1 MSTADMVARIAANL
15 VANRAAVKSTSEATA
30 KRKSVKAQRNAESA
44 LARKAALESAFI
56 KEELL
61 PWTPP
66 MSFKDWAKDNGLGSF
81 KTPKAAIEAGFPVLV
96 DQYKE
101 YKDEVFNA
109 PITSLGAFERI
120 LRKQIARERWDSKA
134 NLGLLGYSADDL
146 VQLAVI
152 AAWANLVATALIEL
166 GYGADHSVTQPKLT
180 KDGTPV
186 LNEDGTQKMTR
197 KVCLCM
203 ACEVRRALTDRR
215 SDKDLALDAHGHGQK
230 RYVYVPSTGRF
241 RTQEPL
247 AATKKAQRLIEARAF
262 YKAHADQLNAATL
275 VPSVGAV
282 YREVA
287 KVRAE
292 GLRQFSNTLEGL
304 TPDGTMDTIERD
316 IASNR
321 TDLLDLGMD
330 KLVTKLDRSLSR
342 HDAYFGWSSYDTE
355 AIERE
360 YEVINREAGLKVL
373 KLRKERQDLL
383 PAEADALTFIEEL
396 RNGQEL
402 WDIMAAF
409 KLVAELQGTSVPQL
423 STLAKDS
430 KLIMSEAQA
439 SDDFL
444 IARRVVVEQFY
455 GADTLAYIAG

>member
-1 MSTADMVARIAANL
+1 MSTVDMVARLQAKLAS
-15 VANRAAVKSTSEATA
+15 NRAAVTTTSEATA
-30 KRKSVKAQRNAESA
+30 KRKSVKAQRNAELA
-44 LARKAALESAFI
+44 LAKKAALESAFI
-56 KEELL
+56 KEELV
-61 PWTPP
+61 WAPP
-66 MSFKDWAKDNGLGSF
+66 MSFKDWAKSNGLGSF
-81 KTPKAAIEAGFPVLV
+81 RTPKAAIEAGFPVLV
-96 DQYKE
+96 EQYAE

-109 PITSLGAFERI
+109 PISEAGTLERI
-120 LRKQIARERWDSKA
+120 LRKQLARESWDSKA
-134 NLGLLGYSADDL
+134 NLGLLGYSAEDI

-152 AAWANLVATALIEL
+152 SVWAGMVATAFIEL
-166 GYGADHSVTQPKLT
+166 GYGPDHSVTQPKLN

-186 LNEDGTQKMTR
+186 LDEDGTPKLTR

-203 ACEVRRALTDRR
+203 PCEVRRALTDRR

-230 RYVYVPSTGRF
+230 RFVYVPSTGRF
-241 RTQEPL
+241 RAQEPL

-262 YKAHADQLNAATL
+262 YKAHAAEINPSTL

-304 TPDGTMDTIERD
+304 TPDGTMDTTERD
-316 IASNR
+316 IASHR
-321 TDLLDLGMD
+321 QDLVDIGMD

-355 AIERE
+355 AMERE
-360 YEVINREAGLKVL
+360 YEVINREAGIKVL
-373 KLRKERQDLL
+373 RLRADRKELL
-383 PAEADALTFIEEL
+383 PAEADALTFIEALKE
-396 RNGQEL
+396 GYSL
-402 WDIMAAF
+402 WDIQAAF
-409 KLVAELQGTSVPQL
+409 GLNDVRGIN
-423 STLAKDS
+423 TLARDAE
-430 KLIMSEAQA
+430 LIMSEAQA

-455 GADTLAYIAG
+455 GEDTLAYMAG